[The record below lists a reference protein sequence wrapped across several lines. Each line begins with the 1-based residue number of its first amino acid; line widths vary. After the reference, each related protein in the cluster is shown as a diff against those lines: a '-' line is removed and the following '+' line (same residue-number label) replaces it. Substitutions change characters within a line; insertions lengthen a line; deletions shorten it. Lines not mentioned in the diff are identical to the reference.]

1 MRFFVIFIC
10 LMSMAFFNAMAEDR
24 TCETKYSY
32 DKSIS
37 LYIKP
42 AGEALRLHAVVICKD
57 TDSVIVKI
65 RSRSLENQI
74 FRINHYMKENVGEV
88 IVFYYFENM
97 VQD

>member
-10 LMSMAFFNAMAEDR
+10 LMSMAFFNAIAEDR

-42 AGEALRLHAVVICKD
+42 EGEALRLHAVVLCTD
-57 TDSVIVKI
+57 TDSAIVKI
-65 RSRSLENQI
+65 RSRSLENKI
-74 FRINHYMKENVGEV
+74 FRINHYIRENVGEV
-88 IVFYYFENM
+88 LVFYYFENM